1 MGRNYTHY
9 SLCMFN
15 IVRSSWWTKGQANNM
30 DDSGMPINLNKI
42 CLDNFFIIL
51 LFYEPR
57 NCATWRKKKKQ

>member
-30 DDSGMPINLNKI
+30 DDSGMPDQL
-42 CLDNFFIIL
+42 
-51 LFYEPR
+51 E
-57 NCATWRKKKKQ
+57 